1 MNNTIQFPNP
11 LPKLENLKLNE
22 IDIYNP
28 SPELEQYIIRNS
40 NLIAYYVPK
49 FLTEDLSDDP
59 DYDNLP
65 AIDRHLILAFAF
77 ASLNLDTFEILNR
90 KYQLE
95 Q

>member
-1 MNNTIQFPNP
+1 MENTQI
-11 LPKLENLKLNE
+11 ENLKFSE
-22 IDIYNP
+22 IDIYDP

-40 NLIAYYVPK
+40 NLIAYYAPK
-49 FLTEDLSDDP
+49 FLTDDLSLDP

-65 AIDRHLILAFAF
+65 AIDKNLILSFAF